1 MNHNPQILALL
12 ESGPFSIDWAY
23 AMEAWSTYMEEMAAI
38 EAGVPYAEL
47 GISTRRHAGLPGII
61 TIDASGRPQVVQDP
75 DMLRDAAMTPEGSFA
90 HIRLQGVM
98 RSQDGMSSRGVQ
110 SVMDDI
116 NAANGNGNIEGILL
130 EVNTGGG
137 MATAGWMMHSAV
149 STSPKPVVVLGHLVA
164 SAGYMASMGA
174 AEIIASSP
182 SAQFGSIGTMMTLPK
197 TFAAKYNAV
206 FEDIYASKSTNKN
219 AAFRAFLQG
228 NLSLLRN
235 ELEATNEEF
244 LNAVMEYRALKGS
257 ERTIEHTLSGAMFDA
272 KTASRRG
279 LVDGIGGMDY
289 AIKRLMAAVA
299 QRKN

>member
-1 MNHNPQILALL
+1 
-12 ESGPFSIDWAY
+12 
-23 AMEAWSTYMEEMAAI
+23 
-38 EAGVPYAEL
+38 
-47 GISTRRHAGLPGII
+47 
-61 TIDASGRPQVVQDP
+61 
-75 DMLRDAAMTPEGSFA
+75 
-90 HIRLQGVM
+90 
-98 RSQDGMSSRGVQ
+98 
-110 SVMDDI
+110 
-116 NAANGNGNIEGILL
+116 
-130 EVNTGGG
+130 
-137 MATAGWMMHSAV
+137 
-149 STSPKPVVVLGHLVA
+149 
-164 SAGYMASMGA
+164 
-174 AEIIASSP
+174 
-182 SAQFGSIGTMMTLPK
+182 K

-272 KTASRRG
+272 KTARRRG